1 MVTGIGIALLL
12 SANRNVN
19 WYISTMYSDLGK
31 VYSRSK
37 EFSFKPC
44 RTEKIYIDNI
54 LDLILQILYLL
65 LLLAFIVE
73 KFCAKRENQGKN
85 QDMNKQ
91 SCFCSKQVRRDNHLL
106 EKKVKLQIRKKI
118 VYVEKQRV
126 GEKVNSVVRLK

>member
-1 MVTGIGIALLL
+1 
-12 SANRNVN
+12 
-19 WYISTMYSDLGK
+19 MYSDLGK

-37 EFSFKPC
+37 EFSYKPC

-91 SCFCSKQVRRDNHLL
+91 SWFCSKQVRHDNHLL

-118 VYVEKQRV
+118 VYFEKQRV